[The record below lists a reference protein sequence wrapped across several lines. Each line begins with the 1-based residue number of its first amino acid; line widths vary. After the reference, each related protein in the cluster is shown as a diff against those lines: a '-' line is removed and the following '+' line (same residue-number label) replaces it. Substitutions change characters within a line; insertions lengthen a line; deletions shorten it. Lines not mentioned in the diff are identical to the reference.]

1 MLDWAIVSDNL
12 EHNSVHGDYR
22 KLVLEVI
29 LVSIGPAI
37 DVVGLNFDHE
47 RPVWV
52 VLLFAILVKLGKL
65 HDGHGACMIRNLG
78 QMLANCLSGAI
89 VVHFLQNIGPPVLE
103 KVEGRLS
110 VEGKHC
116 EPVGR
121 GHTVSQKFHRVA
133 RCSLWIFRR
142 RQRELRNPVNGVFAP
157 TEDTSVGSMGGRDK
171 LKQSDHAARM
181 RLFDSADW
189 HGVGDDVERMIHILF
204 KEACEIVACEEPL
217 RSVIAVDSLPDDSL
231 LAAGRQG
238 LVIVSVQLFE
248 LLEPLD
254 GTILRVWTR

>member
-1 MLDWAIVSDNL
+1 MLDWAIVSDNP
-12 EHNSVHGDYR
+12 EHHSVHGDYL
-22 KLVLEVI
+22 KLLVEVI

-110 VEGKHC
+110 VECKHC
-116 EPVGR
+116 EPIGR
-121 GHTVSQKFHRVA
+121 GHAVSEEFDRVA
-133 RCSLWIFRR
+133 RCSLWSFWR
-142 RQRELRNPVNGVFAP
+142 RQRELRDPVNGVFASA
-157 TEDTSVGSMGGRDK
+157 EDTSVGSIVCRDE
-171 LKQSDHAARM
+171 LQQSDHTARM
-181 RLFDSADW
+181 RPFDSAHR
-189 HGVGDDVERMIHILF
+189 HGV
-204 KEACEIVACEEPL
+204 
-217 RSVIAVDSLPDDSL
+217 
-231 LAAGRQG
+231 
-238 LVIVSVQLFE
+238 
-248 LLEPLD
+248 
-254 GTILRVWTR
+254 